1 MAWNG
6 TAVALL
12 TMGPLR
18 LWRFYETRDYGS
30 GVDFPLRDRPSDVF
44 AGPAGQA
51 EPRASVGDFGASTNR
66 LVANAEAPA
75 GAGACT
81 PVRSAGTETGGAI
94 RQPTGSGDATT
105 RTSRPNAHRHN
116 HKGW

>member
-1 MAWNG
+1 MRP
-6 TAVALL
+6 LL
-12 TMGPLR
+12 VRVCNQWLGMVPQLR
-18 LWRFYETRDYGS
+18 CLPWAA
-30 GVDFPLRDRPSDVF
+30 SDVF

-81 PVRSAGTETGGAI
+81 PVRSAGTETGSTI
-94 RQPTGSGDATT
+94 RQPTGSGDATP